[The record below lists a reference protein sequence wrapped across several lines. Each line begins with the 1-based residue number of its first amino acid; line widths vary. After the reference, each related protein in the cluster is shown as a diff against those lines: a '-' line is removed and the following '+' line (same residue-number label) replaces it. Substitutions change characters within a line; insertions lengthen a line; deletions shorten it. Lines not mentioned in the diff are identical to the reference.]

1 MPYPLRLLLV
11 DDSEP
16 FLTALTASLADM
28 PQLAIVGI
36 ARSAHEAFSQVMQLQ
51 PHVVVMDIAM
61 PGLNGLEA
69 TRHIKAQPQAPS
81 VVILTMYDNA
91 EYRVAAAAAGADGF
105 VNKVGCDDTLP
116 ALLAK
121 LRPESPGTGSGTN
134 TQPSCGRAV

>member
-11 DDSEP
+11 DNSEP
-16 FLTALTASLADM
+16 FLAALTASLAAM
-28 PQLAIVGI
+28 PQLAIVGT
-36 ARSAHEAFSQVMQLQ
+36 ARSAREAFTQITQLQ

-69 TRHIKAQPQAPS
+69 TRHIKAQPQAPY

-116 ALLAK
+116 ALLAT
-121 LRPESPGTGSGTN
+121 LLGVPPVNETGGDTKS
-134 TQPSCGRAV
+134 SCEAVA